1 MASLESLRDT
11 QEREET
17 SKTFEIKGINSEI
30 FLLEFVL
37 EENSISIISK
47 KKFNLNCPMYFLNL
61 DLKKFQEIHKF
72 FYQYPDIKGL
82 FELIKD
88 LKEDE
93 LYLKDDN
100 NNLILILKIE
110 QRKTIIE
117 IPFKLTRKELDLNNS
132 KLNENTEKF
141 LLKSEFNT
149 FKEKILN
156 QFNELYSKIS
166 NLEKENKELKE
177 YISKLL
183 ESNNQKDTQLF
194 SESKIILNDDNKN
207 FLKYC
212 LNKTTMKTKLIY
224 SATIDGDNI
233 VAFNKKCD
241 GKDNTL
247 TIIKTDNGKIIGGF
261 FKRAFSVKEDY
272 YDPDCFLFSLN
283 YGEMYIVNPNGSKK
297 NYSFYGTGSSSAIID
312 FGYGSSIHIVDNCL
326 SSDSNYYCGREET
339 FKFPKNR
346 ITSSDIHFKV
356 NEFEVYQIS

>member
-11 QEREET
+11 QEKKQT

-37 EENSISIISK
+37 EGNSISIISK

-61 DLKKFQEIHKF
+61 DLQKFQEIHKF

-117 IPFKLTRKELDLNNS
+117 IPFKLTRKELDLNNF

-194 SESKIILNDDNKN
+194 SESK
-207 FLKYC
+207 
-212 LNKTTMKTKLIY
+212 
-224 SATIDGDNI
+224 
-233 VAFNKKCD
+233 
-241 GKDNTL
+241 
-247 TIIKTDNGKIIGGF
+247 
-261 FKRAFSVKEDY
+261 R
-272 YDPDCFLFSLN
+272 
-283 YGEMYIVNPNGSKK
+283 
-297 NYSFYGTGSSSAIID
+297 
-312 FGYGSSIHIVDNCL
+312 
-326 SSDSNYYCGREET
+326 
-339 FKFPKNR
+339 
-346 ITSSDIHFKV
+346 
-356 NEFEVYQIS
+356 